1 VKRVAGILEARAVL
15 LGSASGRRESR
26 ICHILLIAEIAMRD
40 SNKKSRYKQPLI
52 YASMLLL
59 GIILGAWAVVSGV
72 RSPNTTVI
80 TPVSQVASISPAIA
94 QDSDKSKSI
103 TVPHNYVVDAVNRTG
118 PAVVRINASRTVAS
132 NQQIPEAFLEDP
144 MFRQFFGD
152 QSRNMPKERVERGT
166 GSGFIINKEG
176 DIITNAHV
184 VSGAD
189 KVTVILKDGR
199 QIEGKV
205 IGSDE
210 LTDVAVVQVK
220 ADNLPVVSLG
230 SSSNLQPGDWAIAI
244 GNPLGLDNTV
254 TSGIVSAI
262 GRNSGQIGVDKR
274 VSFIQTD
281 AAINPG
287 NSGGPLLNQNGEV
300 IGVNTAIIQG
310 AQGLGFAI
318 PIETA
323 QRIAKQLIQS
333 GKVSRA
339 YLGIQM
345 VTVDASVK
353 NQVNQDAEFGVKI
366 SEDKGVLITR
376 VVDNSPAAKAGA
388 KRGDVITKFD
398 DKEILTADQVTQ
410 LVEDRAVGDKIRM
423 EVKRNGQVVALS
435 VEAAQFPQKFPN

>member
-1 VKRVAGILEARAVL
+1 
-15 LGSASGRRESR
+15 
-26 ICHILLIAEIAMRD
+26 MRD

-52 YASMLLL
+52 YVSMLLL
-59 GIILGAWAVVSGV
+59 GVILGAWAVVSGV

-94 QDSDKSKSI
+94 QDSDRVKSI
-103 TVPHNYVVDAVNRTG
+103 SVPRNYVVEAVNRTG

-132 NQQIPEAFLEDP
+132 NQQIPQEFMDDP

-152 QSRNMPKERVERGT
+152 QLRRMPKERVERGT

-205 IGSDE
+205 LGSDE
-210 LTDVAVVQVK
+210 LTDIAVVQVK
-220 ADNLPVVSLG
+220 PDNLPTVSIG
-230 SSSNLQPGDWAIAI
+230 SSQNLQPGDWAIAI

-254 TSGIVSAI
+254 TAGIISAI

-323 QRIAKQLIQS
+323 QRIAKQIIAS

-345 VTVDASVK
+345 VTVDANVK
-353 NQVNQDAEFGVKI
+353 KQVNQDTEFGIKI

-376 VVDNSPAAKAGA
+376 VVDDSPAAKAGA
-388 KRGDVITKFD
+388 KRGDVITKFN

-410 LVEDRAVGDKIRM
+410 LVEDRAVGDKINM
-423 EVKRNGQVVALS
+423 EVKRNGQTVALS
-435 VEAAQFPQKFPN
+435 VETAQFPQKFPN

>member
-1 VKRVAGILEARAVL
+1 
-15 LGSASGRRESR
+15 
-26 ICHILLIAEIAMRD
+26 MRD

-59 GIILGAWAVVSGV
+59 GVILGAWAVVSGV
-72 RSPNTTVI
+72 RSPNTTPV

-94 QDSDKSKSI
+94 QDSERVKSI
-103 TVPHNYVVDAVNRTG
+103 SVPRNYVVEAVNRTG

-132 NQQIPEAFLEDP
+132 NQQIPQEFMDDP

-152 QSRNMPKERVERGT
+152 QLRRMPKERTERGT

-205 IGSDE
+205 LGSDE
-210 LTDVAVVQVK
+210 LTDIAVVQVK
-220 ADNLPVVSLG
+220 PDNLPIVSIG
-230 SSSNLQPGDWAIAI
+230 SSQNLQPGDWAIAI

-254 TSGIVSAI
+254 TAGIISAI
-262 GRNSGQIGVDKR
+262 GRKSGQIGVDKR

-323 QRIAKQLIQS
+323 QRIAKQIIEK
-333 GKVSRA
+333 GTVSRA

-345 VTVDASVK
+345 VTVDANVK
-353 NQVNQDAEFGVKI
+353 KQVNQDTEFGIKI

-376 VVDNSPAAKAGA
+376 VVDDSPAAKAGA
-388 KRGDVITKFD
+388 KRGDVITKFN

-410 LVEDRAVGDKIRM
+410 LVEDRAVGDKINM
-423 EVKRNGQVVALS
+423 EVKRNGQTIALS
-435 VEAAQFPQKFPN
+435 VETSQFPQKFPN

>member
-1 VKRVAGILEARAVL
+1 
-15 LGSASGRRESR
+15 
-26 ICHILLIAEIAMRD
+26 MRD

-59 GIILGAWAVVSGV
+59 GVILGAWAVVSGV
-72 RSPNTTVI
+72 RSPN
-80 TPVSQVASISPAIA
+80 VSAVTALPQVASISPVVA
-94 QDSDKSKSI
+94 QDNRSKSI
-103 TVPHNYVVDAVNRTG
+103 NVPRNYVVDAVNRTG

-132 NQQIPEAFLEDP
+132 NQQIPEALLEDP
-144 MFRQFFGD
+144 MFRQFFGN
-152 QSRNMPKERVERGT
+152 QLRRMPKERVERGT

-205 IGSDE
+205 LGSDE
-210 LTDVAVVQVK
+210 LTDIAVVQVK

-230 SSSNLQPGDWAIAI
+230 SSQSLQPGDWAIAI

-254 TSGIVSAI
+254 TAGIISAI

-281 AAINPG
+281 AAMNPG
-287 NSGGPLLNQNGEV
+287 NSGGPLLNQDGEV

-310 AQGLGFAI
+310 AQGLGFSI

-323 QRIAKQLIQS
+323 QRISKQIIQT

-345 VTVDASVK
+345 VTVDPNVK
-353 NQVNQDAEFGVKI
+353 RQVNQDSDLGIQI
-366 SEDKGVLITR
+366 SEEKGVLITR
-376 VVDNSPAAKAGA
+376 VVDASPAAKAGA
-388 KRGDVITKFD
+388 RKGDVIIKLD
-398 DKEILTADQVTQ
+398 NSDILSADQVTQ
-410 LVEDRAVGDKIRM
+410 LVEARSVGDKLQMEIR
-423 EVKRNGQVVALS
+423 RNGQTVVLT
-435 VEAAQFPQKFPN
+435 VETEQFPQKFPE

>member
-1 VKRVAGILEARAVL
+1 
-15 LGSASGRRESR
+15 
-26 ICHILLIAEIAMRD
+26 MRD

-59 GIILGAWAVVSGV
+59 GVILGAWAVVSGV
-72 RSPNTTVI
+72 RSPNTTVV
-80 TPVSQVASISPAIA
+80 TPVTQVASISPAIA
-94 QDSDKSKSI
+94 QESDKVKSI
-103 TVPHNYVVDAVNRTG
+103 TVPRNYVVEAVNRTG

-132 NQQIPEAFLEDP
+132 NQQIPQEFLEDP

-152 QSRNMPKERVERGT
+152 QLRRMPRERVERGT

-205 IGSDE
+205 LGSDE
-210 LTDVAVVQVK
+210 LTDIAVVQVK
-220 ADNLPVVSLG
+220 PDNLPTVSIG
-230 SSSNLQPGDWAIAI
+230 SSANLQPGDWAIAI

-254 TSGIVSAI
+254 TAGIISAI

-323 QRIAKQLIQS
+323 QRIAKQIIEN

-345 VTVDASVK
+345 VTVDPNVK
-353 NQVNQDAEFGVKI
+353 RQVNQDTEFGIQI

-376 VVDNSPAAKAGA
+376 VVDDSPAAKAGA
-388 KRGDVITKFD
+388 KRGDVIVKFN
-398 DKEILTADQVTQ
+398 DKEILSADQVTQ

-423 EVKRNGQVVALS
+423 EVKRAGQTVALN
-435 VEAAQFPQKFPN
+435 VETAQFPQKFPD

>member
-1 VKRVAGILEARAVL
+1 
-15 LGSASGRRESR
+15 
-26 ICHILLIAEIAMRD
+26 MRD

-59 GIILGAWAVVSGV
+59 GVVLGAWAVVSGV
-72 RSPNTTVI
+72 RSPNTTVV
-80 TPVSQVASISPAIA
+80 TPVTQVATISPAIA
-94 QDSDKSKSI
+94 QDSYRVKSI
-103 TVPHNYVVDAVNRTG
+103 TVPRNYVVEAVNRTG

-132 NQQIPEAFLEDP
+132 NQQIPQEFLEDP

-152 QSRNMPKERVERGT
+152 QLRRMPKERTERGT

-205 IGSDE
+205 LGSDE
-210 LTDVAVVQVK
+210 LTDIAVVQVK
-220 ADNLPVVSLG
+220 PDNLPTVSIG
-230 SSSNLQPGDWAIAI
+230 SSQNLQPGDWAIAI

-254 TSGIVSAI
+254 TAGIISAI
-262 GRNSGQIGVDKR
+262 GRKSGQIGVDKR

-323 QRIAKQLIQS
+323 QRIAKQIIEK
-333 GKVSRA
+333 GTVSRA

-345 VTVDASVK
+345 VTVDANVK
-353 NQVNQDAEFGVKI
+353 KQVNQDTEFGIKI

-376 VVDNSPAAKAGA
+376 VVDDSPAAKAGA
-388 KRGDVITKFD
+388 KRGDVITKFN

-410 LVEDRAVGDKIRM
+410 LVEDRAVGDKINM
-423 EVKRNGQVVALS
+423 EVKRNGQTIALS
-435 VEAAQFPQKFPN
+435 VETAQFPQKFPN

>member
-1 VKRVAGILEARAVL
+1 
-15 LGSASGRRESR
+15 
-26 ICHILLIAEIAMRD
+26 MRD
-40 SNKKSRYKQPLI
+40 SHKKSRYKQPLI

-59 GIILGAWAVVSGV
+59 GVVLGAWAVVSGV
-72 RSPNTTVI
+72 RSPNTTVV
-80 TPVSQVASISPAIA
+80 TPVTQVATISPAIA
-94 QDSDKSKSI
+94 QDSDRVKSI
-103 TVPHNYVVDAVNRTG
+103 TVPRNYVVEAVNRTG

-132 NQQIPEAFLEDP
+132 NQQIPQEFLEDP

-152 QSRNMPKERVERGT
+152 QLRRMPKERTERGT

-205 IGSDE
+205 LGSDE
-210 LTDVAVVQVK
+210 LTDIAVVQVK
-220 ADNLPVVSLG
+220 PDNLPTVSIG
-230 SSSNLQPGDWAIAI
+230 SSQNLQPGDWAIAI

-254 TSGIVSAI
+254 TAGIISAI
-262 GRNSGQIGVDKR
+262 GRKSGQIGVDKR

-323 QRIAKQLIQS
+323 QRIAKQIIEK
-333 GKVSRA
+333 GTVSRA

-345 VTVDASVK
+345 VTVDANVK
-353 NQVNQDAEFGVKI
+353 KQVNQDTEFGIKI

-376 VVDNSPAAKAGA
+376 VVDDSPAAKAGA
-388 KRGDVITKFD
+388 KRGDVITKFN

-410 LVEDRAVGDKIRM
+410 LVEDRAVGDKINM
-423 EVKRNGQVVALS
+423 EVKRNGQTIALS
-435 VEAAQFPQKFPN
+435 VETAQFPQKFPN

>member
-1 VKRVAGILEARAVL
+1 
-15 LGSASGRRESR
+15 
-26 ICHILLIAEIAMRD
+26 MRD

-59 GIILGAWAVVSGV
+59 GVILGSWAVVSGV

-103 TVPHNYVVDAVNRTG
+103 NVPRNYVVDAVNRTG
-118 PAVVRINASRTVAS
+118 PAVVRINASRTVAR

-152 QSRNMPKERVERGT
+152 QLRRMPKERVERGT

-199 QIEGKV
+199 QIEGRV
-205 IGSDE
+205 LGSDE
-210 LTDVAVVQVK
+210 LTDIAVVQVK
-220 ADNLPVVSLG
+220 SDNLPTVSIG
-230 SSSNLQPGDWAIAI
+230 SSANLQPGDWAIAI

-254 TSGIVSAI
+254 TAGIISAI

-345 VTVDASVK
+345 VTVNASVK
-353 NQVNQDAEFGVKI
+353 NQVNQDADFGVKI

-423 EVKRNGQVVALS
+423 EVKRNGQAIALS
-435 VEAAQFPQKFPN
+435 VETAQFPQKFPN

>member
-1 VKRVAGILEARAVL
+1 
-15 LGSASGRRESR
+15 
-26 ICHILLIAEIAMRD
+26 MRD

-59 GIILGAWAVVSGV
+59 GVILGAWAVVSGV
-72 RSPNTTVI
+72 RSPNTTAV
-80 TPVSQVASISPAIA
+80 TPVTQVASVTPVVA
-94 QDSDKSKSI
+94 QDVDRTKSI
-103 TVPHNYVVDAVNRTG
+103 TVPRNYVVDAVNRTG
-118 PAVVRINASRTVAS
+118 PAVVRINASRTVAT
-132 NQQIPEAFLEDP
+132 NQQIPQEFLEDP

-152 QSRNMPKERVERGT
+152 QLRRMPRERVERGT

-205 IGSDE
+205 LGSDE
-210 LTDVAVVQVK
+210 LTDIAVVKVSP
-220 ADNLPVVSLG
+220 DNLPVVSLG
-230 SSSNLQPGDWAIAI
+230 SSQSLQPGDWAIAI

-254 TSGIVSAI
+254 TAGIISAI
-262 GRNSGQIGVDKR
+262 GRNSGEIGVDKR

-323 QRIAKQLIQS
+323 QRIAKQLIDN

-345 VTVDASVK
+345 VTLDPNVK
-353 NQVNQDAEFGVKI
+353 RQVNQDEEFGI
-366 SEDKGVLITR
+366 RIAEDKGVLITR
-376 VVDNSPAAKAGA
+376 VVDDAPAAKAGV
-388 KRGDVITKFD
+388 KRGDVIVKLD
-398 DKEILTADQVTQ
+398 DKDISSADQVTQ
-410 LVEDRAVGDKIRM
+410 LVEGRSVGDKIRM
-423 EVKRNGQVVALS
+423 EVKRNGQSLALS
-435 VEAAQFPQKFPN
+435 VEASQFPSKFPN

>member
-1 VKRVAGILEARAVL
+1 M
-15 LGSASGRRESR
+15 REPD
-26 ICHILLIAEIAMRD
+26 H
-40 SNKKSRYKQPLI
+40 KSRYKQPLI

-59 GIILGAWAVVSGV
+59 GVILGAWAVVSGV
-72 RSPNTTVI
+72 KSPQTTAV
-80 TPVSQVASISPAIA
+80 TSLPQVASISPAIA

-103 TVPHNYVVDAVNRTG
+103 TVPRNYVVDAVNRTG
-118 PAVVRINASRTVAS
+118 PAVVRINASRTVAAE
-132 NQQIPEAFLEDP
+132 NPQIPDAFLEDP

-152 QSRNMPKERVERGT
+152 QLRRMPKERVERGT

-205 IGSDE
+205 LGSDE
-210 LTDVAVVQVK
+210 LTDVAVIQVK
-220 ADNLPVVSLG
+220 SDNLPTVSLG
-230 SSSNLQPGDWAIAI
+230 SSQSLQTGDWAIAI

-254 TSGIVSAI
+254 TAGIISAI
-262 GRNSGQIGVDKR
+262 GRKSGQIGVDKR

-323 QRIAKQLIQS
+323 QRIAKQLIEN

-339 YLGIQM
+339 YLGVQM
-345 VTVDASVK
+345 VTIDANVK
-353 NQVNQDAEFGVKI
+353 TEVNKDNEFCSKI
-366 SEDKGVLITR
+366 SDDKGVLITK
-376 VVDNSPAAKAGA
+376 VVENSPAAKSGA
-388 KRGDVITKFD
+388 KCGDVIVKFN

-410 LVEDRAVGDKIRM
+410 LVEDRSVGDKIIV
-423 EVKRNGQVVALS
+423 EVKRNGQVVALNM
-435 VEAAQFPQKFPN
+435 EAGQFPKKLPN

>member
-1 VKRVAGILEARAVL
+1 M
-15 LGSASGRRESR
+15 RES
-26 ICHILLIAEIAMRD
+26 D
-40 SNKKSRYKQPLI
+40 KKSRYKQPLI
-52 YASMLLL
+52 YASMLLF
-59 GIILGAWAVVSGV
+59 GVILGAWAVVSGV
-72 RSPNTTVI
+72 RSPSI
-80 TPVSQVASISPAIA
+80 TAVTPLPQVASISSAIA
-94 QDSDKSKSI
+94 QDSDKTKSLS
-103 TVPHNYVVDAVNRTG
+103 VPRNYVVDAVNRTG

-132 NQQIPEAFLEDP
+132 ENPQIPEAFLEDP

-152 QSRNMPKERVERGT
+152 QLRRMPKDRVERGT

-189 KVTVILKDGR
+189 KVMVILKDGR

-210 LTDVAVVQVK
+210 LTDVAVIQVK
-220 ADNLPVVSLG
+220 ADNLPTVSLG
-230 SSSNLQPGDWAIAI
+230 SSQSLQTGDWAIAI

-254 TSGIVSAI
+254 TAGIISAI
-262 GRNSGQIGVDKR
+262 GRKSGQIGVDKR

-287 NSGGPLLNQNGEV
+287 NSGGPLLNQSGEV

-345 VTVDASVK
+345 VTVDANVK
-353 NQVNQDAEFGVKI
+353 KQVNQDNDFGIKIAE
-366 SEDKGVLITR
+366 EKGVLITR
-376 VVDNSPAAKAGA
+376 VVDDSPAAKAGA
-388 KRGDVITKFD
+388 KRGDVIFKFD
-398 DKEILTADQVTQ
+398 DKDILTADQVTQ

-423 EVKRNGQVVALS
+423 EVKRNGQNVSLS

>member
-1 VKRVAGILEARAVL
+1 
-15 LGSASGRRESR
+15 
-26 ICHILLIAEIAMRD
+26 MRD

-59 GIILGAWAVVSGV
+59 GVILGAWAVVSGV
-72 RSPNTTVI
+72 RSPNINAI
-80 TPVSQVASISPAIA
+80 TPLPQVASISPAIA
-94 QDSDKSKSI
+94 QDSDKAKSI
-103 TVPHNYVVDAVNRTG
+103 AVPRNYVVDAVNRTG
-118 PAVVRINASRTVAS
+118 PAVVRINASRTVAN
-132 NQQIPEAFLEDP
+132 NQQIPDAFLEDP

-152 QSRNMPKERVERGT
+152 QLRRMPKERVERGT

-210 LTDVAVVQVK
+210 LTDIAVVQVK
-220 ADNLPVVSLG
+220 PDNLPVVSLG
-230 SSSNLQPGDWAIAI
+230 SSQNLQPGDWAIAI

-254 TSGIVSAI
+254 TAGIISAI

-323 QRIAKQLIQS
+323 QRIAKQIIQN

-345 VTVDASVK
+345 VTVDPSVK
-353 NQVNQDAEFGVKI
+353 TQVNQDAEFGIKI

-376 VVDNSPAAKAGA
+376 VVDDSPAAKAGA
-388 KRGDVITKFD
+388 KRGDVIVKFD

-410 LVEDRAVGDKIRM
+410 LVEDRAVGDKIRV
-423 EVKRNGQVVALS
+423 EVKRNGQSVALN
-435 VEAAQFPQKFPN
+435 VETAQFPQKFPN

>member
-1 VKRVAGILEARAVL
+1 
-15 LGSASGRRESR
+15 
-26 ICHILLIAEIAMRD
+26 MRD

-59 GIILGAWAVVSGV
+59 GVVLGAWAVVSGV
-72 RSPNTTVI
+72 RSPNTTVV
-80 TPVSQVASISPAIA
+80 TPVTQVATISPAIA
-94 QDSDKSKSI
+94 QDSDRVKSI
-103 TVPHNYVVDAVNRTG
+103 TVPRNYVVEAVNRTG

-132 NQQIPEAFLEDP
+132 NQQIPQEFLEDP

-152 QSRNMPKERVERGT
+152 QLRRMPKERTERGT

-205 IGSDE
+205 LGSDE
-210 LTDVAVVQVK
+210 LTDIAVVQVK
-220 ADNLPVVSLG
+220 PDNLPTVSIG
-230 SSSNLQPGDWAIAI
+230 SSQNLQPGDWAIAI

-254 TSGIVSAI
+254 TAGIISAI
-262 GRNSGQIGVDKR
+262 GRKSGQIGVDKR

-323 QRIAKQLIQS
+323 QRIAKQIIEK
-333 GKVSRA
+333 GTVSRA

-345 VTVDASVK
+345 VTVDANVK
-353 NQVNQDAEFGVKI
+353 KQVNQDTEFGIKI

-376 VVDNSPAAKAGA
+376 VVDDSPAAKAGA
-388 KRGDVITKFD
+388 KRGDVITKFN

-410 LVEDRAVGDKIRM
+410 LVEDRAVGDKINM
-423 EVKRNGQVVALS
+423 EVKRNGQTIALS
-435 VEAAQFPQKFPN
+435 VE

>member
-1 VKRVAGILEARAVL
+1 
-15 LGSASGRRESR
+15 
-26 ICHILLIAEIAMRD
+26 MRD

-59 GIILGAWAVVSGV
+59 GVILGAWAVVSGV
-72 RSPNTTVI
+72 RSPNTTVV

-94 QDSDKSKSI
+94 QDSDRAKSI
-103 TVPHNYVVDAVNRTG
+103 SVPRNYVVEAVNRTG
-118 PAVVRINASRTVAS
+118 PAVVRINASRTVAG
-132 NQQIPEAFLEDP
+132 NQQIPQEFLDDP
-144 MFRQFFGD
+144 TFRQFFGD
-152 QSRNMPKERVERGT
+152 QLRRMPKERVERGT

-205 IGSDE
+205 LGSDE
-210 LTDVAVVQVK
+210 LTDIAVVQVK
-220 ADNLPVVSLG
+220 PDNLPTVSIG
-230 SSSNLQPGDWAIAI
+230 SSQNLQTGDWAIAI

-254 TSGIVSAI
+254 TAGIISAI

-323 QRIAKQLIQS
+323 QRIAKQLIAN

-345 VTVDASVK
+345 VTVDPNVK
-353 NQVNQDAEFGVKI
+353 KQINQDAEFGLKI

-376 VVDNSPAAKAGA
+376 VVDDSPAAKAGA
-388 KRGDVITKFD
+388 KRGDVITKFN

-410 LVEDRAVGDKIRM
+410 LVEDRAVGDKINM
-423 EVKRNGQVVALS
+423 EVKRNGQTVALS
-435 VEAAQFPQKFPN
+435 VETAQFPQKFPN

>member
-1 VKRVAGILEARAVL
+1 
-15 LGSASGRRESR
+15 
-26 ICHILLIAEIAMRD
+26 MRD

-59 GIILGAWAVVSGV
+59 GVILGAWAVVSGV
-72 RSPNTTVI
+72 RSPNTTAI
-80 TPVSQVASISPAIA
+80 TPLPQVASISPAIA
-94 QDSDKSKSI
+94 QDSDKAKSI
-103 TVPHNYVVDAVNRTG
+103 SVPRNYVVDAVNRTG
-118 PAVVRINASRTVAS
+118 PAVVRINASRTVAN
-132 NQQIPEAFLEDP
+132 NQQIPDAFLEDP

-152 QSRNMPKERVERGT
+152 QLQRMPKERVERGT

-210 LTDVAVVQVK
+210 LTDIAVIQVK
-220 ADNLPVVSLG
+220 SDNLPTVSLG
-230 SSSNLQPGDWAIAI
+230 SSSSLQPGDWAIAI

-254 TSGIVSAI
+254 TAGIVSAI
-262 GRNSGQIGVDKR
+262 GRKSGQIGVDKR

-345 VTVDASVK
+345 VTVDPNVK
-353 NQVNQDAEFGVKI
+353 KQVNQDSDLGIKI
-366 SEDKGVLITR
+366 AEDKGVLITR
-376 VVDNSPAAKAGA
+376 VVDDSPAAKAGA
-388 KRGDVITKFD
+388 KRGDVIVKFD
-398 DKEILTADQVTQ
+398 NQDILTADQVTQ
-410 LVEDRAVGDKIRM
+410 LVEDRAVGDKIQM
-423 EVKRNGQVVALS
+423 EVKRNGQTIALN

>member
-1 VKRVAGILEARAVL
+1 
-15 LGSASGRRESR
+15 
-26 ICHILLIAEIAMRD
+26 MRD

-59 GIILGAWAVVSGV
+59 GVILGAWAVVSGV

-94 QDSDKSKSI
+94 QDSDRVKSI
-103 TVPHNYVVDAVNRTG
+103 SVPRNYVVEAVNRTG

-132 NQQIPEAFLEDP
+132 NQQIPQEFMDDP

-152 QSRNMPKERVERGT
+152 QLRRMPKERVERGT

-205 IGSDE
+205 LGSDE
-210 LTDVAVVQVK
+210 LTDIAVVQVK
-220 ADNLPVVSLG
+220 PDNLPTVSIG
-230 SSSNLQPGDWAIAI
+230 SSQNLQPGDWAIAI

-254 TSGIVSAI
+254 TAGIISAI

-323 QRIAKQLIQS
+323 QRIAKQIIAS

-345 VTVDASVK
+345 VTVDANVK
-353 NQVNQDAEFGVKI
+353 KQVNQDTEFGIKI
-366 SEDKGVLITR
+366 DEDKGVLITR
-376 VVDNSPAAKAGA
+376 VVDDSPAAKAGA
-388 KRGDVITKFD
+388 KRGDVITKFN

-410 LVEDRAVGDKIRM
+410 LVEDRAVGDKINM
-423 EVKRNGQVVALS
+423 EVKRNGQTVALS
-435 VEAAQFPQKFPN
+435 VETAQFPQKFPN

>member
-1 VKRVAGILEARAVL
+1 M
-15 LGSASGRRESR
+15 RES
-26 ICHILLIAEIAMRD
+26 D
-40 SNKKSRYKQPLI
+40 KKSRYKQPLI

-59 GIILGAWAVVSGV
+59 GVILGAWAVVSGV
-72 RSPNTTVI
+72 RSPNTTVV
-80 TPVSQVASISPAIA
+80 TPLPQVASISSAIA
-94 QDSDKSKSI
+94 QDSDKTKSLS
-103 TVPHNYVVDAVNRTG
+103 VPRNYVVDAVNRTG
-118 PAVVRINASRTVAS
+118 PAVVRINASRTVVAE
-132 NQQIPEAFLEDP
+132 NPQIPEAFLEDP

-152 QSRNMPKERVERGT
+152 QLRRMPKDRVERGT

-210 LTDVAVVQVK
+210 LTDVAVIQVK
-220 ADNLPVVSLG
+220 ADNLPTVSLG
-230 SSSNLQPGDWAIAI
+230 SSQSLQTGDWAIAI

-254 TSGIVSAI
+254 TAGIISAI
-262 GRNSGQIGVDKR
+262 GRKSGQIGVDKR

-287 NSGGPLLNQNGEV
+287 NSGGPLLNQSGEV

-345 VTVDASVK
+345 VTVDANVK
-353 NQVNQDAEFGVKI
+353 KQVNQDNDFGIKI

-376 VVDNSPAAKAGA
+376 VVDDSPAAKAGA
-388 KRGDVITKFD
+388 KRGDVIFKFD

-423 EVKRNGQVVALS
+423 EVRRNGQNVALS

>member
-1 VKRVAGILEARAVL
+1 
-15 LGSASGRRESR
+15 
-26 ICHILLIAEIAMRD
+26 MRD

-59 GIILGAWAVVSGV
+59 GVILGAWAVVSGV
-72 RSPNTTVI
+72 RSPNMTVV
-80 TPVSQVASISPAIA
+80 TPLPQVASVSPAIA
-94 QDSDKSKSI
+94 QDSDKAKSI
-103 TVPHNYVVDAVNRTG
+103 AVPRNYVVDAVNRTG
-118 PAVVRINASRTVAS
+118 PAVVRINASRTVTN
-132 NQQIPEAFLEDP
+132 NQQIPDVFLEDP

-152 QSRNMPKERVERGT
+152 QLQRMPRERVERGT

-220 ADNLPVVSLG
+220 ADNLPTVSLG
-230 SSSNLQPGDWAIAI
+230 SSASLQPGDWAIAI

-254 TSGIVSAI
+254 TAGIVSAI
-262 GRNSGQIGVDKR
+262 GRKSGQIGVDKR

-323 QRIAKQLIQS
+323 QRISKQLIQN

-345 VTVDASVK
+345 VTVNPNVK
-353 NQVNQDAEFGVKI
+353 KQVNQDANLGIQI
-366 SEDKGVLITR
+366 SEDTGVLITR
-376 VVDNSPAAKAGA
+376 VVEDSPAARAGA
-388 KRGDVITKFD
+388 KRGDVI
-398 DKEILTADQVTQ
+398 
-410 LVEDRAVGDKIRM
+410 DRKS
-423 EVKRNGQVVALS
+423 VV
-435 VEAAQFPQKFPN
+435 

>member
-1 VKRVAGILEARAVL
+1 
-15 LGSASGRRESR
+15 
-26 ICHILLIAEIAMRD
+26 MRD

-59 GIILGAWAVVSGV
+59 GVILGAWAVVSGV
-72 RSPNTTVI
+72 RSPNTTVV
-80 TPVSQVASISPAIA
+80 TPVTQVATISPAIA
-94 QDSDKSKSI
+94 QDGDRVKSI
-103 TVPHNYVVDAVNRTG
+103 TVPRNYVVEAVNRTG

-132 NQQIPEAFLEDP
+132 NQQIPQEFLEDP

-152 QSRNMPKERVERGT
+152 QLRRMPKERTERGT

-205 IGSDE
+205 LGSDE
-210 LTDVAVVQVK
+210 LTDIAVVQVK
-220 ADNLPVVSLG
+220 PDNLPTVSIG
-230 SSSNLQPGDWAIAI
+230 SSQNLQPGDWAIAI

-254 TSGIVSAI
+254 TAGIISAI
-262 GRNSGQIGVDKR
+262 GRKSGQIGVDKR

-323 QRIAKQLIQS
+323 QRIAKQIIEK
-333 GKVSRA
+333 GTVSRA

-345 VTVDASVK
+345 VTVDANVK
-353 NQVNQDAEFGVKI
+353 KQVNQDTEFGIKI

-376 VVDNSPAAKAGA
+376 VVDDSPAAKAGA
-388 KRGDVITKFD
+388 KRGDVITKFN

-410 LVEDRAVGDKIRM
+410 LVEDRAVGDKINM
-423 EVKRNGQVVALS
+423 EVKRNGQTIALS
-435 VEAAQFPQKFPN
+435 VETSQFPQKFPN

>member
-1 VKRVAGILEARAVL
+1 
-15 LGSASGRRESR
+15 
-26 ICHILLIAEIAMRD
+26 MRD

-59 GIILGAWAVVSGV
+59 GVILGAWAVVSGV
-72 RSPNTTVI
+72 RSPNVTAI
-80 TPVSQVASISPAIA
+80 TPLPQVASISPAIA
-94 QDSDKSKSI
+94 QDDRSKSVA
-103 TVPHNYVVDAVNRTG
+103 VPRNYVVDAVNRTG

-132 NQQIPEAFLEDP
+132 NQQIPEALLEDP

-152 QSRNMPKERVERGT
+152 QLRRMPRERVERGT

-205 IGSDE
+205 LGSDE
-210 LTDVAVVQVK
+210 LTDIAVVQVK

-230 SSSNLQPGDWAIAI
+230 SSESLQPGDWAIAI

-254 TSGIVSAI
+254 TAGIVSAI
-262 GRNSGQIGVDKR
+262 GRNSGQIGVADKR

-300 IGVNTAIIQG
+300 VGVNTAIIQG
-310 AQGLGFAI
+310 AQGLGFSI

-323 QRIAKQLIQS
+323 QRISKQIIQT

-345 VTVDASVK
+345 INVDANVK
-353 NQVNQDAEFGVKI
+353 RQVNQDPDLGI
-366 SEDKGVLITR
+366 QLSEDKGVLITR
-376 VVDNSPAAKAGA
+376 VVDASPAAKAGA
-388 KRGDVITKFD
+388 KKGDLIVKLD
-398 DKEILTADQVTQ
+398 NREISTADQVTQ
-410 LVEDRAVGDKIRM
+410 IVESRSVGDRIQMEIR
-423 EVKRNGQVVALS
+423 RNGQPITLN
-435 VEAAQFPQKFPN
+435 VETEQFPQKFPD

>member
-1 VKRVAGILEARAVL
+1 
-15 LGSASGRRESR
+15 
-26 ICHILLIAEIAMRD
+26 MRD

-59 GIILGAWAVVSGV
+59 GVILGSWAVVSGV

-103 TVPHNYVVDAVNRTG
+103 NVPRNYVVDAVNRTG
-118 PAVVRINASRTVAS
+118 PAVVRINASRTVAR

-152 QSRNMPKERVERGT
+152 QLRRMPKERVERGT

-199 QIEGKV
+199 QIEGRV
-205 IGSDE
+205 LGSDE
-210 LTDVAVVQVK
+210 LTDIAVVQVK
-220 ADNLPVVSLG
+220 SDNLPTVSIG
-230 SSSNLQPGDWAIAI
+230 SSANLQPGDWAIAI

-254 TSGIVSAI
+254 TAGIISAI

-353 NQVNQDAEFGVKI
+353 NQVNQDADFGVKI

-423 EVKRNGQVVALS
+423 EVKRNGQAIALS
-435 VEAAQFPQKFPN
+435 VETAQFPQKFPN

>member
-1 VKRVAGILEARAVL
+1 
-15 LGSASGRRESR
+15 
-26 ICHILLIAEIAMRD
+26 MRD

-59 GIILGAWAVVSGV
+59 GVILGAWAVVSGV
-72 RSPNTTVI
+72 RSPN
-80 TPVSQVASISPAIA
+80 VSAVTALPQVASISPVVA
-94 QDSDKSKSI
+94 QDNRSKSI
-103 TVPHNYVVDAVNRTG
+103 NVPRNYVVDAVNRTG

-132 NQQIPEAFLEDP
+132 NQQIPEALLEDP
-144 MFRQFFGD
+144 MFRQFFGN
-152 QSRNMPKERVERGT
+152 QLRRMPKERVERGT

-205 IGSDE
+205 LGSDE
-210 LTDVAVVQVK
+210 LTDIAVVQVK

-230 SSSNLQPGDWAIAI
+230 SSQSLQPGDWAIAI

-254 TSGIVSAI
+254 TAGIISAI

-287 NSGGPLLNQNGEV
+287 NSGGPLLNQDGEV

-310 AQGLGFAI
+310 AQGLGFSI

-323 QRIAKQLIQS
+323 QRISKQIIQT

-345 VTVDASVK
+345 VTVDPNVK
-353 NQVNQDAEFGVKI
+353 RQVNQDSDLGIQI
-366 SEDKGVLITR
+366 SEEKGVLITR
-376 VVDNSPAAKAGA
+376 VVDASPAAKAGA
-388 KRGDVITKFD
+388 RKGDVIIKLD
-398 DKEILTADQVTQ
+398 NSDILSADQVTQ
-410 LVEDRAVGDKIRM
+410 LVEARSVGDKLQMEIR
-423 EVKRNGQVVALS
+423 RNGQTVVLT
-435 VEAAQFPQKFPN
+435 VETEQFPQKFPE

>member
-1 VKRVAGILEARAVL
+1 
-15 LGSASGRRESR
+15 
-26 ICHILLIAEIAMRD
+26 MRD

-59 GIILGAWAVVSGV
+59 GVILGAWAVVSGV
-72 RSPNTTVI
+72 RSPNTTVV
-80 TPVSQVASISPAIA
+80 TPVTQVATISPAIA
-94 QDSDKSKSI
+94 QDSDRVKSI
-103 TVPHNYVVDAVNRTG
+103 TVPRNYVVEAVNRTG

-132 NQQIPEAFLEDP
+132 NQQIPQEFLEDP

-152 QSRNMPKERVERGT
+152 QLRRMPKERTERGT

-205 IGSDE
+205 LGSDE
-210 LTDVAVVQVK
+210 LTDIAVVQVK
-220 ADNLPVVSLG
+220 PDNLPTVSIG
-230 SSSNLQPGDWAIAI
+230 SSQNLQPGDWAIAI

-254 TSGIVSAI
+254 TAGIISAI
-262 GRNSGQIGVDKR
+262 GRKSGQIGVDKR

-323 QRIAKQLIQS
+323 QRIAKQIIEK
-333 GKVSRA
+333 GTVSRA

-345 VTVDASVK
+345 VTVDANVK
-353 NQVNQDAEFGVKI
+353 KQVNQDTEFGIKI

-376 VVDNSPAAKAGA
+376 VVDDSPAAKAGA
-388 KRGDVITKFD
+388 KRGDVITRFN

-410 LVEDRAVGDKIRM
+410 LVEDRAVGDKINM
-423 EVKRNGQVVALS
+423 EVKRNGQTIALS
-435 VEAAQFPQKFPN
+435 VETAQFPQKFPN

>member
-1 VKRVAGILEARAVL
+1 
-15 LGSASGRRESR
+15 
-26 ICHILLIAEIAMRD
+26 MRD

-72 RSPNTTVI
+72 RSPNTTAI
-80 TPVSQVASISPAIA
+80 TPVSQVASISPAVA

-103 TVPHNYVVDAVNRTG
+103 TVPRNYVVDAVNRTG

-152 QSRNMPKERVERGT
+152 QLRRMPKERVERGT

-189 KVTVILKDGR
+189 KVTVVLKDGR

-230 SSSNLQPGDWAIAI
+230 SSVNLQPGDWAIAI

-254 TSGIVSAI
+254 TSGIISAI

-353 NQVNQDAEFGVKI
+353 NQVNQDADFGVKI

-388 KRGDVITKFD
+388 KRGDVITKLD

-423 EVKRNGQVVALS
+423 EVKRNGQAVALN
-435 VEAAQFPQKFPN
+435 VETAQFPQKFPN

>member
-1 VKRVAGILEARAVL
+1 
-15 LGSASGRRESR
+15 
-26 ICHILLIAEIAMRD
+26 MRD

-59 GIILGAWAVVSGV
+59 GVILGAWAVVSGV
-72 RSPNTTVI
+72 RSPNTTVV
-80 TPVSQVASISPAIA
+80 TPVTQVASISPAIA
-94 QDSDKSKSI
+94 QDSDKNKGIS
-103 TVPHNYVVDAVNRTG
+103 VPRNYIVDAVNRTG
-118 PAVVRINASRTVAS
+118 PAVVRINASRTVA
-132 NQQIPEAFLEDP
+132 NTQQIPEAFLEDP

-152 QSRNMPKERVERGT
+152 QLQRLPKERVERGT

-189 KVTVILKDGR
+189 KVTVVLKDGR

-230 SSSNLQPGDWAIAI
+230 SSVSLQPGDWAIAI

-254 TSGIVSAI
+254 TAGIVSAI

-323 QRIAKQLIQS
+323 QRISKQLIQS
-333 GKVSRA
+333 GKVTRA

-345 VTVDASVK
+345 VTVDANVK
-353 NQVNQDAEFGVKI
+353 SQVNQDKDFGVKI
-366 SEDKGVLITR
+366 SDDKGVLITR
-376 VVDNSPAAKAGA
+376 VVDNSPAALAGA
-388 KRGDVITKFD
+388 KRGDVIVKFD
-398 DKEILTADQVTQ
+398 DKEILTAEQVTQ

-423 EVKRNGQVVALS
+423 EVKRNGQVVALN

>member
-1 VKRVAGILEARAVL
+1 
-15 LGSASGRRESR
+15 
-26 ICHILLIAEIAMRD
+26 MRD

-59 GIILGAWAVVSGV
+59 GVILGAWAVVSGV
-72 RSPNTTVI
+72 RSPNTTVV
-80 TPVSQVASISPAIA
+80 TPVTQVASISPVIA
-94 QDSDKSKSI
+94 QESDRVKSI
-103 TVPHNYVVDAVNRTG
+103 TVPRNYVVEAVNRTG

-132 NQQIPEAFLEDP
+132 NQQIPQEFLEDP

-152 QSRNMPKERVERGT
+152 QLRRMPRERVERGT
-166 GSGFIINKEG
+166 GSGFIINKNG

-210 LTDVAVVQVK
+210 LTDIAVVQVK
-220 ADNLPVVSLG
+220 PDNNLPTVSIG
-230 SSSNLQPGDWAIAI
+230 SSANLQPGDWAIAI

-254 TSGIVSAI
+254 TAGIISAI

-323 QRIAKQLIQS
+323 QRIAKQLIEN

-345 VTVDASVK
+345 VTVDPNVRRR
-353 NQVNQDAEFGVKI
+353 VNQDTEFGIQI

-376 VVDNSPAAKAGA
+376 VVDDSPAAKAGA
-388 KRGDVITKFD
+388 RRGDVIVRFN
-398 DKEILTADQVTQ
+398 DKEILSADQVTQ

-423 EVKRNGQVVALS
+423 EVKRAGQTVALN
-435 VEAAQFPQKFPN
+435 VETAQFPQKFPD

>member
-1 VKRVAGILEARAVL
+1 
-15 LGSASGRRESR
+15 
-26 ICHILLIAEIAMRD
+26 MRD

-59 GIILGAWAVVSGV
+59 GVILGAWAVVSGV
-72 RSPNTTVI
+72 QSPNTTVI
-80 TPVSQVASISPAIA
+80 TPVTQVASISPAIA
-94 QDSDKSKSI
+94 QDSDKAKSI
-103 TVPHNYVVDAVNRTG
+103 SVPRNYVVDAVNRTG

-132 NQQIPEAFLEDP
+132 NQQIPQEFLEDP

-152 QSRNMPKERVERGT
+152 QLQRMPKERVERGT

-205 IGSDE
+205 LGSDE
-210 LTDVAVVQVK
+210 LTDIAVIQVK
-220 ADNLPVVSLG
+220 PDNLPTVSIG
-230 SSSNLQPGDWAIAI
+230 SSANLQPGDWAIAI

-254 TSGIVSAI
+254 TAGIISAI

-287 NSGGPLLNQNGEV
+287 NSGGPLLNQSGEV

-345 VTVDASVK
+345 VTIDATVK
-353 NQVNQDAEFGVKI
+353 NQVNQDTEFGVKI
-366 SEDKGVLITR
+366 AEDKGVLITK
-376 VVDNSPAAKAGA
+376 VVDDAPAAKAGA
-388 KRGDVITKFD
+388 KRGDVITKLD

-423 EVKRNGQVVALS
+423 EVKRNGQTVALS
-435 VEAAQFPQKFPN
+435 VEAAQFPKQFPN